1 MVELVDP
8 IGHLHLVRG
17 RVRGRVMA
25 RDRVP
30 IGHLHLQLPL
40 VEPPPRVSTP
50 LPRVSTPLRHCL
62 EAGDAGQAGQVEE
75 VGVVVSQAKVELER

>member
-1 MVELVDP
+1 MV
-8 IGHLHLVRG
+8 
-17 RVRGRVMA
+17 

-40 VEPPPRVSTP
+40 VEPPPRVSSP
-50 LPRVSTPLRHCL
+50 LPRVTTPMPRINTPLRHCL

-75 VGVVVSQAKVELER
+75 VCVVVSQAKVELE